1 MEKPYF
7 GVNNQIMFDF
17 MMEEPNRLKLIISN
31 QMTRSFLIISMPN
44 QNLNISR
51 CQTTLMIKLLDL

>member
-7 GVNNQIMFDF
+7 SVNNQIMFNF
-17 MMEEPNRLKLIISN
+17 VMEELNRLKLIISN
-31 QMTRSFLIISMPN
+31 QMTRSFLIISMPT

-51 CQTTLMIKLLDL
+51 YQTTLMIKLLAL

>member
-7 GVNNQIMFDF
+7 GVNNQIMFNF

-31 QMTRSFLIISMPN
+31 QMTRSFLIIIMGT
-44 QNLNISR
+44 QNLNISG
-51 CQTTLMIKLLDL
+51 